1 MDFQDIDE
9 WGEIVIEGQECD
21 INFYSDLDNKLRI
34 AVYPAYNGETDTTTT
49 LFEFNCTEMNF

>member
-21 INFYSDLDNKLRI
+21 IYFYSDLDNKLRI
-34 AVYPAYNGETDTTTT
+34 AVYPVYNGETDTTTA
-49 LFEFNCTEMNF
+49 LF